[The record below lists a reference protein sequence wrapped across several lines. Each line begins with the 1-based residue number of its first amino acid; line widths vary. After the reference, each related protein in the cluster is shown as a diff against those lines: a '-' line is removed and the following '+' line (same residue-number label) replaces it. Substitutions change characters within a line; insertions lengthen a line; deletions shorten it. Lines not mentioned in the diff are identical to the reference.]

1 VKKGVSFDKKIEV
14 EPLGE
19 AGWGRVER
27 ALLDSPQ
34 VLRSM
39 DSVRPRSDGPA
50 RWRLMVS
57 LVLAGAVASVGGAV
71 AWRSLMQ
78 VESQG
83 GPTRVETGANGS
95 RVEIGESLIEVGPQS
110 AVRVNGDDTRG
121 VVIVLE
127 GGRIECEVAPRH
139 GRPPL
144 IVEAGAVEVR
154 VVGTHFVVTRAGDDT
169 SVDVQ
174 RGEVEVSFRGSHAL
188 VDAGSHW
195 PPSDDASRGNHAP
208 ANASTPP
215 ATPIGGVGSQ
225 GNAARAGAMDNRAVS
240 SSSPSA
246 ALNLSPRERYEMAS
260 ALEAKQPQAA
270 LAGYRELAQKG
281 GPWAQN
287 ALFAQGRLE
296 ADLGDRDEAR
306 RLLLTYLARYPGGP
320 NADDARQLL
329 DRMR

>member
-1 VKKGVSFDKKIEV
+1 
-14 EPLGE
+14 
-19 AGWGRVER
+19 
-27 ALLDSPQ
+27 
-34 VLRSM
+34 
-39 DSVRPRSDGPA
+39 
-50 RWRLMVS
+50 
-57 LVLAGAVASVGGAV
+57 
-71 AWRSLMQ
+71 MQ
-78 VESQG
+78 VDLQA

-95 RVEIGESLIEVGPQS
+95 RVEIGESVIEVGPQS

-144 IVEAGAVEVR
+144 VVEAGAVEVR

-174 RGEVEVSFRGSHAL
+174 RGEVEVSSRGNRARIN
-188 VDAGSHW
+188 AGSHW
-195 PPSDDASRGNHAP
+195 PPSDDALRGSGAP
-208 ANASTPP
+208 AGTSTPP
-215 ATPIGGVGSQ
+215 AIPVGAGGSQ
-225 GNAARAGAMDNRAVS
+225 PSATRAGASDNRGAS

-246 ALNLSPRERYEMAS
+246 SPNLSPRERYEMAS
-260 ALEAKQPQAA
+260 ALEAKQPQVA

-306 RLLLTYLARYPGGP
+306 RLLQAYLARYPGGP
-320 NADDARQLL
+320 NADDARHLL
-329 DRMR
+329 ERMR